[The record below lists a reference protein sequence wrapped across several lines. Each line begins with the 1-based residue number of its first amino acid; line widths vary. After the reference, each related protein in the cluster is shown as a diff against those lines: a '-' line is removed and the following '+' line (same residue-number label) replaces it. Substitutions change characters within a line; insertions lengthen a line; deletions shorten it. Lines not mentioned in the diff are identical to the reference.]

1 MDVVVSVT
9 EEDVAVVVV
18 VVAAVVD
25 EVVLV
30 TVEVVGV
37 VVEAP
42 PTVEALVTSRAR
54 SRLFKSSTLPH
65 THFFEVRC

>member
-1 MDVVVSVT
+1 VDVVVSVT

-54 SRLFKSSTLPH
+54 SRLFKVVSTPH
-65 THFFEVRC
+65 KTSIEEMC